1 MAHTFEAKCS
11 FHINVF
17 GFFLSNSVCEHQLLN
32 YLLKNSMCREV
43 LTDLNFKVNQDLGAV
58 CKHSHYY
65 VQKPQYCCFIVPIQ
79 KKEGNTP
86 FHIHVCRLF
95 LPRHL
100 IPLSEV
106 GLDLLQKSFASK
118 TLVLYCM
125 QTVEVWVSL
134 APLCSLGFHP
144 QMFVVFKLLTVLT
157 KASPMPVKA
166 HRWERDNCKLYILCF
181 EMINPR
187 LCLSWQLR

>member
-1 MAHTFEAKCS
+1 MPWSVDWSQLQSEPGFRGSLQTFTLLCSEAPVLLLYCTHT
-11 FHINVF
+11 
-17 GFFLSNSVCEHQLLN
+17 
-32 YLLKNSMCREV
+32 
-43 LTDLNFKVNQDLGAV
+43 
-58 CKHSHYY
+58 
-65 VQKPQYCCFIVPIQ
+65 

-95 LPRHL
+95 LPGHL
-100 IPLSEV
+100 IPLNEV
-106 GLDLLQKSFASK
+106 GLDLLQKSK
-118 TLVLYCM
+118 TSVLYCM